1 MTGLNPREDEAP
13 ASPPEHTPAARPREV
28 QARPRQAAYG
38 RGVDP
43 APTQADLSPLARDS
57 NLSQIRVD
65 FTRFMME
72 YKFGMDEIET
82 KISIL
87 QEEFTHLHD
96 YNPIEHVLTRL
107 KTPESILEKVR
118 RRGLDPSFEA
128 IRDNITDIA
137 GVRVNCSFV
146 RDVYQVYEM
155 LASQPGIEVIA
166 VKDYIQS
173 PKPNG
178 YRSLHALMKVPVHLS
193 DRVVPVTVEVQL
205 RTVAMDFWASLEHKI
220 YYKFRESV
228 PEHLLQ
234 QLRDAAHTAA
244 DLDARME
251 ALHVQIHTDHEDDPS
266 RSPARPT
273 DAEVQQLQ
281 QLRESRVNDRFV

>member
-1 MTGLNPREDEAP
+1 VVDTAT
-13 ASPPEHTPAARPREV
+13 TPAHPLN
-28 QARPRQAAYG
+28 QLG
-38 RGVDP
+38 
-43 APTQADLSPLARDS
+43 ADSSLAQVRA
-57 NLSQIRVD
+57 D

-137 GVRVNCSFV
+137 GLRVTCSFV
-146 RDVYQVYEM
+146 RDVYRVYEM
-155 LASQPGIEVIA
+155 LASQADLEVMA
-166 VKDYIQS
+166 VKDYIEH

-178 YRSLHALMKVPVHLS
+178 YRSLHALVRVPVHLS
-193 DRVVPVTVEVQL
+193 DRVVPVTVELQL

-220 YYKFRESV
+220 YYKYREDV
-228 PEHLLQ
+228 PEDLLQ
-234 QLRDAAHTAA
+234 QLRDAAQTAA
-244 DLDARME
+244 DLDERME
-251 ALHVQIHTDHEDDPS
+251 RLHVQINTHHGDSAHSSPNLPDHV
-266 RSPARPT
+266 
-273 DAEVQQLQ
+273 VQRLQ
-281 QLRESRVNDRFV
+281 EMRESRVTNRFV

>member
-1 MTGLNPREDEAP
+1 MTHRVRSAIR
-13 ASPPEHTPAARPREV
+13 HTLRD
-28 QARPRQAAYG
+28 
-38 RGVDP
+38 VDP
-43 APTQADLSPLARDS
+43 ATTPASHQLTQLATSGDLARV
-57 NLSQIRVD
+57 RAD

-137 GVRVNCSFV
+137 GVRVTCSFV
-146 RDVYQVYEM
+146 RDVYQVYDM
-155 LASQPGIEVIA
+155 LSSQPDIEVLA
-166 VKDYIQS
+166 VKDYIEH

-178 YRSLHALMKVPVHLS
+178 YRSLHGLVRIPVHLS
-193 DRVVPVTVEVQL
+193 DRIVPVTVELQL

-220 YYKFRESV
+220 YYKYREAV
-228 PEHLLQ
+228 PEDLLA
-234 QLRDAAHTAA
+234 QLQDAARTAA
-244 DLDARME
+244 DLDDRME
-251 ALHVQIHTDHEDDPS
+251 RLHVQTHGDFVDSDRPG
-266 RSPARPT
+266 PT
-273 DAEVQQLQ
+273 DEVVRQLQ
-281 QLRESRVNDRFV
+281 ELRRARVNNRFV

>member
-1 MTGLNPREDEAP
+1 M
-13 ASPPEHTPAARPREV
+13 
-28 QARPRQAAYG
+28 
-38 RGVDP
+38 DP
-43 APTQADLSPLARDS
+43 ATAPSDLSPLARNS
-57 NLSQIRVD
+57 NLSQIRTD

-107 KTPESILEKVR
+107 KTPESILEKTR

-137 GVRVNCSFV
+137 GVRVTCSFV
-146 RDVYQVYEM
+146 RDVYKVYEM
-155 LASQPGIEVIA
+155 LASQPDIEVMA
-166 VKDYIQS
+166 VKDYIER

-178 YRSLHALMKVPVHLS
+178 YRSLHALVRVPVHLS
-193 DRVVPVTVEVQL
+193 DRVVAVTVEMQL

-220 YYKFRESV
+220 YYKYKDDI
-228 PEHLLQ
+228 PEDLLQ
-234 QLRDAAHTAA
+234 QLRDAADTAA
-244 DLDARME
+244 DLDSRME
-251 ALHVQIHTDHEDDPS
+251 HLHVQINSGQEDYGKPPRMDLTDQVVE
-266 RSPARPT
+266 R
-273 DAEVQQLQ
+273 LQ
-281 QLRESRVNDRFV
+281 EMRESRITNRFV

>member
-1 MTGLNPREDEAP
+1 M
-13 ASPPEHTPAARPREV
+13 
-28 QARPRQAAYG
+28 
-38 RGVDP
+38 DP
-43 APTQADLSPLARDS
+43 ATTPADLSPLSRDS
-57 NLSQIRVD
+57 NLSQIRTD

-107 KTPESILEKVR
+107 KTPESILEKTR

-137 GVRVNCSFV
+137 GVRVTCSFV
-146 RDVYQVYEM
+146 RDVYQVYDM
-155 LASQPGIEVIA
+155 LSSQPDIEVMA
-166 VKDYIQS
+166 VKDYIEH

-178 YRSLHALMKVPVHLS
+178 YRSLHALVRVPVHLS
-193 DRVVPVTVEVQL
+193 DRVVPVTVEMQL

-220 YYKFRESV
+220 YYKYREDV
-228 PEHLLQ
+228 PQDLLQ
-234 QLRDAAHTAA
+234 QLQDAAQTAA

-251 ALHVQIHTDHEDDPS
+251 RLHVQINSHKDSFGQSSGTELADHV
-266 RSPARPT
+266 
-273 DAEVQQLQ
+273 VQQLHEM
-281 QLRESRVNDRFV
+281 RESQGGRRFV

>member
-1 MTGLNPREDEAP
+1 MP
-13 ASPPEHTPAARPREV
+13 ATPLTNLAA
-28 QARPRQAAYG
+28 
-38 RGVDP
+38 DS
-43 APTQADLSPLARDS
+43 DLAQVRA
-57 NLSQIRVD
+57 D
-65 FTRFMME
+65 FTRLMME

-128 IRDNITDIA
+128 IRDNITDVA
-137 GVRVNCSFV
+137 GVRVTCSFV

-155 LASQPGIEVIA
+155 LSSQPDVEVLSL
-166 VKDYIQS
+166 KDYIAQ

-178 YRSLHALMKVPVHLS
+178 YRSLHALVRVPVHLS
-193 DRVVPVTVEVQL
+193 DRVVLVTVELQM

-220 YYKFRESV
+220 YYKYRDSV
-228 PEHLLQ
+228 PPDLLT
-234 QLRDAAHTAA
+234 QLQDAARTAA
-244 DLDARME
+244 DLDERME
-251 ALHVQIHTDHEDDPS
+251 KLHVRTHGDFAPD
-266 RSPARPT
+266 SPTAPT
-273 DAEVQQLQ
+273 DEIVRQLQ
-281 QLRESRVNDRFV
+281 HLRESRATSRFV